1 VFESSHNAPRYA
13 VEVPAGRDDDALT
26 WDGDDDPTL
35 DARSRATAPG
45 EDITASTPAE
55 PSSGP
60 GDAGA
65 LPDGFTAVGKG
76 SESLHTTP
84 TTDADGQTAGKSRP
98 PLSNGA
104 LIGLGIFGGVYL
116 LLTVGWLLGVARLQL
131 VAGLFLDSVA
141 FQFAFW
147 LAVAAL
153 PLWFV
158 TVLWFTR
165 TSATWVRFSL
175 LGAGAVL
182 LIPWPFVLAGAAL

>member
-1 VFESSHNAPRYA
+1 
-13 VEVPAGRDDDALT
+13 VPAGRDDDALT
-26 WDGDDDPTL
+26 WDGDEDPTL
-35 DARSRATAPG
+35 DVGPSAA
-45 EDITASTPAE
+45 IPADE
-55 PSSGP
+55 VRTS
-60 GDAGA
+60 GDAAPAAAGGVTGG

-76 SESLHTTP
+76 SEDVRTARISDGEGH
-84 TTDADGQTAGKSRP
+84 ADGDVEPAGEERA
-98 PLSNGA
+98 PLSSAA

-116 LLTVGWLLGVARLQL
+116 LLTIGWLLGAARLQL
-131 VAGLFLDSVA
+131 VAGLFLDPIA
-141 FQFAFW
+141 FQFALW

-165 TSATWVRFSL
+165 TSAAWVRFAL